1 MDDEDAMMM
10 QMLGLQTSKKCT
22 ASWLAASLDDTL
34 RRLFHLSSLITRSST
49 RDKFVRAEVK
59 CSLKMYESY
68 DVQHVREK
76 VNRASG
82 RADESLVTRLG
93 RANTRRRQV
102 IRYSREHNA
111 ELSRLDPGEDQPS
124 EQGHPKRGLNGI
136 SDKSSIGQSVLR
148 SEITK
153 QSAVPTKASTVGVV
167 NPNAFDY
174 GLDDARS
181 CTTVATSIMDGQ
193 AFSGLKVPELTH
205 YAKPGEHFICPLCQ
219 TVQRFNGQGAWR

>member
-10 QMLGLQTSKKCT
+10 QLLGLQTSKKCT
-22 ASWLAASLDDTL
+22 TSWLAASLDDTL
-34 RRLFHLSSLITRSST
+34 RRLFHLSSLITKSST
-49 RDKFVRAEVK
+49 RDKFVRAEAK
-59 CSLKMYESY
+59 CRLEMYERY

-76 VNRASG
+76 VDRASG
-82 RADESLVTRLG
+82 RADEGLVTRLG
-93 RANTRRRQV
+93 KANTSRRQFLA
-102 IRYSREHNA
+102 YSREHNA
-111 ELSRLDPGEDQPS
+111 ELSRLDPDDDEPS
-124 EQGHPKRGLNGI
+124 DQGHAKRGFNGM
-136 SDKSSIGQSVLR
+136 SDKRSIGQSVLH

-181 CTTVATSIMDGQ
+181 CTTVATSIVDGQ
-193 AFSGLKVPELTH
+193 AFSGLKVPELAH

-219 TVQRFNGQGAWR
+219 TAQRFNGQIAWR